1 MPLGAYYKIWW
12 YPEIGQ
18 GRIVKF
24 FRKPSKGNE
33 RVFSE
38 FDPFGEPLGNDNNV
52 DKGDDVER
60 FNERMSQSI
69 SRTKSRIFE
78 LAGCN
83 PWDWF
88 FTGTLNPEWHDT
100 CPSPSLNVF

>member
-83 PWDWF
+83 PWD
-88 FTGTLNPEWHDT
+88 
-100 CPSPSLNVF
+100 